1 MTILQKPDALSLSG
15 NIKEFRIGTTDT
27 ISFVLQQGGE
37 EVVSRSYSP
46 GTDGIVIINIKD
58 IVHARL
64 SFLFKNSSVIYEQP
78 SLVSTFKAIISG
90 TQVTF
95 QAIRTGVDMLADSA
109 TNFLTQNFLTWQP
122 SVKPVTYYSPEFLTY
137 YATLNCKAKL
147 HAYFTDQSGNVI
159 SQNDID
165 LAELQTGK
173 AYTIPLQY
181 ASVAERLEHRLPAYY
196 DVWIENLNGERLT
209 YVQRYYAS
217 DMKSE
222 TEQWVL
228 FETSLGGID
237 TFRAYGSSDFT
248 GEHTHNI
255 AEIEDVSLEY
265 RVDTIRKFQ
274 KDTGYLNMKERRWL
288 LDFFPSL
295 KKYLYINSYFR
306 SIIVVESNVS
316 YTDKELPSNYT
327 FTYKYADAKP
337 FLNLPRTDFPSEALE
352 IVVPEVGSFTV
363 PPRLVEFPRLL
374 LSEGALFPI
383 QEPYSEKW
391 YTTTIGAINDYVTE
405 QIGKKYDG
413 VDTVTKFSKDVM
425 VTIDKIGYYKAGDI
439 ILSGTTIEDAFIKMV
454 SQKSTG
460 ELKSKI
466 STANDVEFGS
476 QKGFIT
482 YTAIRNGQGPMEAA
496 FYDDASNNKLNFSE
510 EIGGVQT
517 AVRQLEGIYTQNET
531 YKATVIYSASE
542 DGNISRKI
550 INNTISVNVRRK
562 WFAGVCN
569 SIPASSAEVR
579 TLATSGLYNGP
590 GTYKFEASNWKII
603 AICIPEGSISSLE
616 FAEYP
621 GNLIK
626 DVEMVSGPSKISVE
640 GVNGSAAT
648 DYNMWIVKT
657 AIVNETTNH
666 ATLKIS

>member
-1 MTILQKPDALSLSG
+1 MLYPGVILRA
-15 NIKEFRIGTTDT
+15 
-27 ISFVLQQGGE
+27 
-37 EVVSRSYSP
+37 
-46 GTDGIVIINIKD
+46 DGIVIINIKD

-109 TNFLTQNFLTWQP
+109 TNFLTHNFLTWQP
-122 SVKPVTYYSPEFLTY
+122 SIKPVTYYSPEFLTY

-196 DVWIENLNGERLT
+196 DVCIENLNGERLT

-222 TEQWVL
+222 AEQWVL
-228 FETSLGGID
+228 FENSLGGID

-337 FLNLPRTDFPSEALE
+337 FLNLPRTDLPSEALE

-383 QEPYSEKW
+383 QDPYSENW
-391 YTTTIGAINDYVTE
+391 STTTIGAINDYVAE

-413 VDTVTKFSKDVM
+413 VDAVTKFSKDVM

-517 AVRQLEGIYTQNET
+517 AVRQLEGIYTQSET

-579 TLATSGLYNGP
+579 ALSGSGLYKGA
-590 GTYKFEASNWKII
+590 GAYKFMINNYKTFV
-603 AICIPEGSISSLE
+603 ICIPNGT
-616 FAEYP
+616 
-621 GNLIK
+621 IK
-626 DVEMVSGPSKISVE
+626 DVSLERYQYNFMDLDSAASPRKINVE
-640 GVNGSAAT
+640 GINGSAPLEYTMYVFSTAT
-648 DYNMWIVKT
+648 TSTETDNFTFKT
-657 AIVNETTNH
+657 N
-666 ATLKIS
+666 

>member
-37 EVVSRSYSP
+37 DVVSRSYSP
-46 GTDGIVIINIKD
+46 GADGIVIINIKD

-122 SVKPVTYYSPEFLTY
+122 SIKPVTYYSPEFLTY

-181 ASVAERLEHRLPAYY
+181 ASVAERLGHRLPAYY
-196 DVWIENLNGERLT
+196 DVCIENLNGERLT

-228 FETSLGGID
+228 FENSLGGID

-274 KDTGYLNMKERRWL
+274 KNTGYLNMKERRWL

-337 FLNLPRTDFPSEALE
+337 FLNLPRTDLPSEALE

>member
-228 FETSLGGID
+228 FENSLGGID

-337 FLNLPRTDFPSEALE
+337 FLNLPRTDFPS
-352 IVVPEVGSFTV
+352 
-363 PPRLVEFPRLL
+363 
-374 LSEGALFPI
+374 
-383 QEPYSEKW
+383 
-391 YTTTIGAINDYVTE
+391 
-405 QIGKKYDG
+405 
-413 VDTVTKFSKDVM
+413 
-425 VTIDKIGYYKAGDI
+425 
-439 ILSGTTIEDAFIKMV
+439 DACC
-454 SQKSTG
+454 
-460 ELKSKI
+460 
-466 STANDVEFGS
+466 
-476 QKGFIT
+476 
-482 YTAIRNGQGPMEAA
+482 
-496 FYDDASNNKLNFSE
+496 SN
-510 EIGGVQT
+510 T
-517 AVRQLEGIYTQNET
+517 
-531 YKATVIYSASE
+531 
-542 DGNISRKI
+542 
-550 INNTISVNVRRK
+550 
-562 WFAGVCN
+562 
-569 SIPASSAEVR
+569 
-579 TLATSGLYNGP
+579 
-590 GTYKFEASNWKII
+590 
-603 AICIPEGSISSLE
+603 
-616 FAEYP
+616 
-621 GNLIK
+621 
-626 DVEMVSGPSKISVE
+626 
-640 GVNGSAAT
+640 
-648 DYNMWIVKT
+648 
-657 AIVNETTNH
+657 
-666 ATLKIS
+666 

>member
-46 GTDGIVIINIKD
+46 GVDGIVIINIKD

-122 SVKPVTYYSPEFLTY
+122 SIKPVTYYSPEFLTY

-228 FETSLGGID
+228 FENSLGGID

-337 FLNLPRTDFPSEALE
+337 FLNLPRTDLPSEALE

-517 AVRQLEGIYTQNET
+517 AVRQLEGVYTQSET

-579 TLATSGLYNGP
+579 ALSRSGLYKGA
-590 GTYKFEASNWKII
+590 GAYKFTINNYKTFV
-603 AICIPEGSISSLE
+603 ICIPNGT
-616 FAEYP
+616 
-621 GNLIK
+621 IK
-626 DVEMVSGPSKISVE
+626 DVSLERYQYNFMDLDSAASPRKINVE
-640 GVNGSAAT
+640 GINGSAPLEYTMYVFSTAT
-648 DYNMWIVKT
+648 TSTETDNFTFKT
-657 AIVNETTNH
+657 N
-666 ATLKIS
+666 

>member
-46 GTDGIVIINIKD
+46 GVDGIVIINIKD

-122 SVKPVTYYSPEFLTY
+122 SIKPVTYYSPEFLTY

-228 FETSLGGID
+228 FENSLGGID

-337 FLNLPRTDFPSEALE
+337 FLNLPRTDLPSEALE

-517 AVRQLEGIYTQNET
+517 AVRQLEGVYTQSET

-550 INNTISVNVRRK
+550 IK
-562 WFAGVCN
+562 QYDQC
-569 SIPASSAEVR
+569 
-579 TLATSGLYNGP
+579 
-590 GTYKFEASNWKII
+590 KCEA
-603 AICIPEGSISSLE
+603 
-616 FAEYP
+616 
-621 GNLIK
+621 
-626 DVEMVSGPSKISVE
+626 
-640 GVNGSAAT
+640 
-648 DYNMWIVKT
+648 
-657 AIVNETTNH
+657 
-666 ATLKIS
+666 

>member
-46 GTDGIVIINIKD
+46 GVDGIVIINIKD

-78 SLVSTFKAIISG
+78 TLVSTFKAIISG

-122 SVKPVTYYSPEFLTY
+122 SIKPVTYYSPEFLTY

-228 FETSLGGID
+228 FENSLGGID

-337 FLNLPRTDFPSEALE
+337 FLNLPRTDLPSEALE

-517 AVRQLEGIYTQNET
+517 AVRQLEGVYTQSET

-579 TLATSGLYNGP
+579 ALSGSGLYKGA
-590 GTYKFEASNWKII
+590 GAYKFTINNYKTFV
-603 AICIPEGSISSLE
+603 ICIPNGT
-616 FAEYP
+616 
-621 GNLIK
+621 IK
-626 DVEMVSGPSKISVE
+626 DVSLERYQYNFMDLDSAASPRKINVE
-640 GVNGSAAT
+640 GINGSAPLEYTMYVFSTAT
-648 DYNMWIVKT
+648 TSTETDNFTFKT
-657 AIVNETTNH
+657 N
-666 ATLKIS
+666 

>member
-46 GTDGIVIINIKD
+46 GVDGIVIINIKD

-122 SVKPVTYYSPEFLTY
+122 SIKPVTYYSPEFLTY

-228 FETSLGGID
+228 FENSLGGID

-337 FLNLPRTDFPSEALE
+337 FLNLPRTDLPSEALE

-517 AVRQLEGIYTQNET
+517 AVRQLEGVYTQSET

-562 WFAGVCN
+562 WFAGVC
-569 SIPASSAEVR
+569 
-579 TLATSGLYNGP
+579 
-590 GTYKFEASNWKII
+590 
-603 AICIPEGSISSLE
+603 
-616 FAEYP
+616 
-621 GNLIK
+621 
-626 DVEMVSGPSKISVE
+626 
-640 GVNGSAAT
+640 
-648 DYNMWIVKT
+648 
-657 AIVNETTNH
+657 
-666 ATLKIS
+666 

>member
-46 GTDGIVIINIKD
+46 GVDGIVIINIKD

-122 SVKPVTYYSPEFLTY
+122 SIKPVTYYSPEFLTY

-228 FETSLGGID
+228 FENSLGGID

-337 FLNLPRTDFPSEALE
+337 FLNLPRTDLPSEALE

-517 AVRQLEGIYTQNET
+517 AVRQLEGVYTQSET

-569 SIPASSAEVR
+569 SIPAS
-579 TLATSGLYNGP
+579 
-590 GTYKFEASNWKII
+590 
-603 AICIPEGSISSLE
+603 
-616 FAEYP
+616 
-621 GNLIK
+621 
-626 DVEMVSGPSKISVE
+626 
-640 GVNGSAAT
+640 
-648 DYNMWIVKT
+648 
-657 AIVNETTNH
+657 
-666 ATLKIS
+666 

>member
-46 GTDGIVIINIKD
+46 GVDGIVIINIKD

-122 SVKPVTYYSPEFLTY
+122 SIKPVTYYSPEFLTY

-228 FETSLGGID
+228 FENSLGGID

-337 FLNLPRTDFPSEALE
+337 FLNLPRTDLPSEALE

-517 AVRQLEGIYTQNET
+517 AVRQLEGVYTQSET

-579 TLATSGLYNGP
+579 ALSGSGLYKEIGR
-590 GTYKFEASNWKII
+590 AH
-603 AICIPEGSISSLE
+603 
-616 FAEYP
+616 
-621 GNLIK
+621 
-626 DVEMVSGPSKISVE
+626 V
-640 GVNGSAAT
+640 
-648 DYNMWIVKT
+648 
-657 AIVNETTNH
+657 
-666 ATLKIS
+666 